1 MSRREGPEEA
11 AERWALL
18 NAVAHHYADFV
29 DFLRDGMAFLG
40 FSASEIQEDIARF
53 MVDGP
58 ASIMVQ
64 AQRGQAKTT
73 IAALYVVWSLIHA
86 PHLRCLVVSA
96 GGTQANEIST
106 LIVRV
111 IQTWDILECM
121 RPDSNN
127 GDRTSVEH
135 FDVHYSLKGIDKSP
149 SVACVGITANLQ
161 GKRADIL
168 LADDVESA
176 KNSLT
181 AVMRGQLLHLTR
193 DFTSICMGRDG
204 RPGRIIWLGTPQS
217 TDSIYN
223 TLPSRGVA
231 IRIWPGRYPTPQE
244 IDNYGEYLAPLLVRR
259 MQAHPELQTGGGL
272 AGDKG
277 QPIDPSY
284 MGEAVLQ
291 RKLLDQGEAY
301 FQLQHMLDTRLSD
314 AMRYPL
320 KPERLVFMRLDGSG
334 RVPMEVIPGNTRDA
348 LVDFSVGTH
357 RFRMTQPV
365 AGSTTQTTKVTGMHM
380 YIDPAGGGQNA
391 DETGYA
397 VSGAANGNI
406 FLFAV
411 GGVPGGYE
419 LNKLEAL
426 AETAARWKVNTVTIE
441 KNMGYG
447 AFREVF
453 LPVLKR
459 LHPQCAVEDDLVTGQ
474 KERRIQQ
481 TLEPIVGRGSLV
493 INEDCVSDDWRMAQR
508 YGPSVALTYSFFF
521 QFAKLTLERGA
532 LLHDDRL
539 DAVEGTCRYWQ
550 VQLGQDQGSIRKKYE
565 EDLWKQMT
573 SDPLGYNR
581 YRAPTVHRGLL
592 ASRLRSRSR

>member
-18 NAVAHHYADFV
+18 NAVARHYKDFV
-29 DFLRDGMAFLG
+29 EFLRDGMAFLG
-40 FSASEIQEDIARF
+40 FSASEIQEDIAKF

-73 IAALYVVWSLIHA
+73 IAALFVVWSLVHA

-121 RPDSNN
+121 RPDSNA

-181 AVMRGQLLHLTR
+181 AIMRGQLLHLTR

-231 IRIWPGRYPTPQE
+231 IRIWPGRYPTATE

-259 MQAHPELQTGGGL
+259 MRDDPSLQSGGGL
-272 AGDKG
+272 MGDKG
-277 QPIDPSY
+277 KPIDPSY
-284 MGEAVLQ
+284 MGEEVLQ

-314 AMRYPL
+314 ALRYPL
-320 KPERLVFMRLDGSG
+320 KPERLVFMRLDHTG
-334 RVPMEVIPGNTRDA
+334 RVPMEVIPGATRDSLA
-348 LVDFSVGTH
+348 EFSVGTH
-357 RFRMTQPV
+357 RFRMNQPQS
-365 AGSTTQTTKVTGMHM
+365 GSLSAYTKVVGIHM
-380 YIDPAGGGQNA
+380 NVDPAGGGQNG
-391 DETGYA
+391 DETGFA

-426 AETAARWKVNTVTIE
+426 AEVAARWKVNVLTIE

-459 LHPQCAVEDDLVTGQ
+459 IHPNCAVEDDLVHGQ

-481 TLEPIVGRGSLV
+481 TLEPIVGRGSLIV
-493 INEDCVSDDWRMAQR
+493 NEDCVAEDWQQAQR
-508 YGPSVALTYSFFF
+508 YGPSLALTYSFFF
-521 QFAKLTLERGA
+521 QFCKLTLERGA

-550 VQLGQDQGSIRKKYE
+550 VQLGQDQGSLRQKYE
-565 EDLWKQMT
+565 EQVWKQMT
-573 SDPLGYNR
+573 SDPLGYKRYAPPQARPSILNR
-581 YRAPTVHRGLL
+581 V
-592 ASRLRSRSR
+592 LRRR